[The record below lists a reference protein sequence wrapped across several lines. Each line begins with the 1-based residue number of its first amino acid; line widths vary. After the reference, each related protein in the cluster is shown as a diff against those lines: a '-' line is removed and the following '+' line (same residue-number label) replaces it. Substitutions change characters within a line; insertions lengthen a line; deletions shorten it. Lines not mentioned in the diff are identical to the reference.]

1 MKRMSQAGEELD
13 KGLAKLRLKHTRE
26 QLESWSEEAAKAKL
40 SYIEFMELVV
50 SRELE
55 DKESSRRVR
64 VRHSAQFPYQK
75 TLDDFQWEAAPSVDK
90 MRLRELSACRW
101 VSNGQ
106 NILLLGPPG
115 VGKTHL
121 AVGLGQE
128 AIAHGFKVKYVEAA
142 VLMNQLVEAQSK
154 GGLEEALKKVCVPHV
169 LIVDE
174 LGYLPLEKRAS
185 HLFFQV
191 IARRYEKGSVIMTS
205 NRDVTEWGEVF
216 GDAVVATAILDRLLH
231 HSHVLTLRGESYRLR
246 EKRRSGLL
254 KSGQIADP
262 NP

>member
-1 MKRMSQAGEELD
+1 MKVVSKPGEELD
-13 KGLAKLRLKHTRE
+13 KGLGKLRLRRTRE
-26 QLESWSEEAAKAKL
+26 QLLAWSEEAAKAKL

-55 DKESSRRVR
+55 DKEANRRVR
-64 VRHSAQFPYQK
+64 ARHSAQFPYQK
-75 TLDDFQWEAAPSVDK
+75 TLADFDWKAAPSVDEK
-90 MRLRELSACRW
+90 RIRELRACRW
-101 VSNGQ
+101 VSNGH

-121 AVGLGQE
+121 AVGLGHE
-128 AIAHGFKVKYVEAA
+128 AISRGLKVKYVEAA

-154 GGLEEALKKVCVPHV
+154 GVLEAALKKVCAPNV
-169 LIVDE
+169 LIVAE

-191 IARRYEKGSVIMTS
+191 IARRYERGSVIMTS

-231 HSHVLTLRGESYRLR
+231 HSHVLTIRGESYRLH

-254 KSGQIADP
+254 KAGQIAEP